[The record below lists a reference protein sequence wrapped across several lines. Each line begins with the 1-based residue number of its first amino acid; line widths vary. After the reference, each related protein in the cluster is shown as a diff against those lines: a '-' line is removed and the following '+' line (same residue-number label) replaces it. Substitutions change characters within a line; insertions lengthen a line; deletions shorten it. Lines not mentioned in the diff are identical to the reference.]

1 MIALSE
7 SERVE
12 TLRVLLENKC
22 AAAAA
27 RRLRLPDWSPPVLR
41 IRKASHGAGPE
52 VFWVLI
58 LPLIRACRYGCS
70 G

>member
-27 RRLRLPDWSPPVLR
+27 RRLRLRLPDWSPPVLR
-41 IRKASHGAGPE
+41 MRKASHGAGPE
-52 VFWVLI
+52 VYGY
-58 LPLIRACRYGCS
+58 CR
-70 G
+70 